1 MRNSMYSR
9 GPHFN
14 GIRPK
19 RFLDNLTDYYTNKSR
34 TSNGGKE
41 YNPSFGQ

>member
-1 MRNSMYSR
+1 MYSR

-14 GIRPK
+14 GLRPK
-19 RFLDNLTDYYTNKSR
+19 RFLANLTEYYNKKSL

-41 YNPSFGQ
+41 YNDSFGN